1 MTIDYIKAGFL
12 SIDEILDECE
22 EYIEDNYPDEC
33 DNITKNDLYEIIEN
47 LCKDTEDILIGL
59 AAVYGEEIVLKS
71 GGEWQ
76 LRKDIGNS
84 CFISNIYG
92 NKYEMAE
99 PMEIICTYLTYG
111 CTDMAGLLRYLKEKW
126 RNQTC

>member
-84 CFISNIYG
+84 CFISNI
-92 NKYEMAE
+92 
-99 PMEIICTYLTYG
+99 
-111 CTDMAGLLRYLKEKW
+111 
-126 RNQTC
+126 

>member
-111 CTDMAGLLRYLKEKW
+111 YTDMAGLLRYLKEKW